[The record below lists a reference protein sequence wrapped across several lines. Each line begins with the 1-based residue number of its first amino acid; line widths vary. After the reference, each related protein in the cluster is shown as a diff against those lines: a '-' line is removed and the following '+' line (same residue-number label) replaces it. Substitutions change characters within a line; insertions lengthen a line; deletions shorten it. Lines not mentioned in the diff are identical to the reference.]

1 LSDEPHGTLLAQ
13 TIMRTRA
20 LGKVKCMRRK
30 RTPWGVTVYAKATE
44 C

>member
-20 LGKVKCMRRK
+20 LGK
-30 RTPWGVTVYAKATE
+30 GEVYEAEANALGCDSVRE
-44 C
+44 GNRM